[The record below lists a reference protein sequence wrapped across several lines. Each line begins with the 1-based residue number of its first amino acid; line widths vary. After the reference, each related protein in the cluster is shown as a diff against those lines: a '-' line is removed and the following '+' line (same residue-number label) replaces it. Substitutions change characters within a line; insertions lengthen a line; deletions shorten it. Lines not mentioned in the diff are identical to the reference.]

1 MKNKLND
8 TLESFDSLTIEEQEI
23 VIDIERKRLTDKKRE
38 MLVKEVREAEAEYKA
53 GELKPESLEE
63 IMKAIDDFSIEE
75 K

>member
-53 GELKPESLEE
+53 GELKPESVEE

>member
-63 IMKAIDDFSIEE
+63 IMKAIDDSSIE
-75 K
+75 KK

>member
-53 GELKPESLEE
+53 GELKPESVEE
-63 IMKAIDDFSIEE
+63 IMKAIDDSSIE
-75 K
+75 KK